1 MNEKNNGQFGYRVYK
16 DGSQIAF
23 TTDNYYTYT
32 PDYPYGTYTVRTC
45 FKNVT
50 TNMSSPATASI
61 ESKIKFEFNDESETT
76 LPIGSTY
83 TPTSNPVS
91 VYENDEDVTSN
102 ANITNKIIDNATG
115 KEVAEIDTT
124 VVGSYT
130 VQYTASYRGESEIFS
145 KNITVN

>member
-1 MNEKNNGQFGYRVYK
+1 MDNFEDKTNNKNLQQNNSMYSGNYDGTSTMDNTIWNKSINSQQFVK
-16 DGSQIAF
+16 TTSQ
-23 TTDNYYTYT
+23 DPYYNANSNANTINSNAYA
-32 PDYPYGTYTVRTC
+32 
-45 FKNVT
+45 NVT
-50 TNMSSPATASI
+50 NSNANATNT
-61 ESKIKFEFNDESETT
+61 N
-76 LPIGSTY
+76 
-83 TPTSNPVS
+83 
-91 VYENDEDVTSN
+91 SN